1 MLSTICIIMLKKS
14 NALLYEMIAV
24 MGLTVIFSFLYPEY
38 KSLITLSPLIY
49 LLIERKKSGRSW
61 NDIGFKFKQ
70 TLTDLKNNWYL
81 VILVVIVTQVLTLI
95 IGEYFFAGFLQH
107 IQTRIPLIDPSHL
120 IPFMIMLF
128 AATLGEELIF
138 RVFFQKR
145 LNWYIGIIPAILISS
160 AVFSSLHYASGPLSI
175 ISFDI
180 ITIFIDS
187 IIYGIIYYKTKN
199 VFAAWI
205 PHLLA
210 DVVAIF
216 LIVNFLSIS

>member
-107 IQTRIPLIDPSHL
+107 IQTRIPLINPSHL

-138 RVFFQKR
+138 RVFFQER